1 MDKNRGAGNTRPD
14 NPEKTLMER
23 SRGLEDFGA
32 MLVWTDG
39 TKQAILRTSTLW
51 AGRCKQFCEPN

>member
-1 MDKNRGAGNTRPD
+1 MDKDGGAGSTCPD
-14 NPEKTLMER
+14 NPETTLMER

-39 TKQAILRTSTLW
+39 TKQAILRTSTLREE
-51 AGRCKQFCEPN
+51 RCKQFCEPN